1 MLLGG
6 ENDSKQSDEFKAT
19 GVSLCPGIHI
29 YFINIYSLTALP
41 FSGMNGHPEFSNYVS
56 FLYYAR
62 LNLITL
68 RAVSQPS
75 PMSAAVPGA
84 SRLRG

>member
-19 GVSLCPGIHI
+19 GVILCPGI
-29 YFINIYSLTALP
+29 NIWAYSLTALP